1 MGLSD
6 SNINQIKDI
15 CNTYNVKNLYV
26 FGSVL
31 TAKFD
36 NHSDIDFAVDFK
48 TTDILQYA
56 DNYFNFK
63 NSLQKTLKKEIDL
76 IEIQAIKNPFF
87 KQSLDST
94 KLLIYG
100 TGN

>member
-1 MGLSD
+1 VGLSD
-6 SNINQIKDI
+6 SNIEQIKGI
-15 CNTYNVKNLYV
+15 CNIYNVKNLYV

-36 NHSDIDFAVDFK
+36 THSDIDFAVDFNK
-48 TTDILQYA
+48 MEIHQYA

-63 NSLQKTLKKEIDL
+63 NSLQKTLNKEIDL
-76 IEIQAIKNPFF
+76 IEIQAIKNPYF

-94 KLLIYG
+94 KLQIYG
-100 TGN
+100 IGN

>member
-1 MGLSD
+1 VGLSD
-6 SNINQIKDI
+6 SNIEQIKGI
-15 CNTYNVKNLYV
+15 CNIYNVKNLYV

-36 NHSDIDFAVDFK
+36 THSDIDFAVDFK
-48 TTDILQYA
+48 SIDILDYA

-63 NSLQKTLKKEIDL
+63 NSLQYTLNRNIDL
-76 IEIQAIKNPFF
+76 IEIQAIKNPYF
-87 KQSLDST
+87 KKSLDCT
-94 KLLIYG
+94 KLQVYG

>member
-48 TTDILQYA
+48 TTDIKQYA

-63 NSLQKTLKKEIDL
+63 ISLQKTLSREIDL
-76 IEIQAIKNPFF
+76 IEIQSIKNPYF

>member
-1 MGLSD
+1 VGLSD

>member
-1 MGLSD
+1 VGLSD

-31 TAKFD
+31 TTKFD

-48 TTDILQYA
+48 TTDIRQYA

-63 NSLQKTLKKEIDL
+63 NSLQKTLNKEIDL
-76 IEIQAIKNPFF
+76 IEIQAIKNPYF
-87 KQSLDST
+87 KESLDST
-94 KLLIYG
+94 KWLIYG

>member
-63 NSLQKTLKKEIDL
+63 NSLQKTLNKEIDL